1 MIWVDFVLRPLGIWQ
16 EVADRNRRMSATFHF
31 EIDRSRSLVR
41 ITMAGLFKPAD
52 IRAFDDARREAHAG
66 WTARPTCT

>member
-1 MIWVDFVLRPLGIWQ
+1 
-16 EVADRNRRMSATFHF
+16 MSATFHF

-41 ITMAGLFKPAD
+41 ITMAGLFTPAD
-52 IRAFDDARREAHAG
+52 IRAFDDARRKAHAG